1 MPTINGTL
9 DAQFNRESI
18 TFTPNVGGEY
28 GGRWEGPKAKIQEK
42 MAVLIAN
49 GYAVQYE
56 CDSSPIATL
65 SFNTTTNNTGG
76 GPTSPNVDYTDN
88 FQLLRNTVQKELLM
102 SDHPLIAGI
111 TGTNLDEL
119 RDLIANPNKI
129 TINSSTHFC
138 DQITGT
144 KSFSGGSPTTSAAK
158 AQYMLDLFLSGVRS
172 VEVKQPILR
181 VTRVTNP
188 LYDAPFNTD
197 RVDRVLSTSTMIS
210 DSGVPSNFAVPLLDL
225 ATRIAERTAINGSS
239 YAVRNDFVGLKFGW
253 LKDAITSETVG
264 RTKNQYTVEYKFG
277 LYDVETYGAVL

>member
-1 MPTINGTL
+1 
-9 DAQFNRESI
+9 
-18 TFTPNVGGEY
+18 
-28 GGRWEGPKAKIQEK
+28 

-102 SDHPLIAGI
+102 SDHPCVARL
-111 TGTNLDEL
+111 TGSNLNELKVYFANNATTNVD
-119 RDLIANPNKI
+119 DI
-129 TINSSTHFC
+129 
-138 DQITGT
+138 
-144 KSFSGGSPTTSAAK
+144 SFSGVDATSIANAI
-158 AQYMLDLFLSGVRS
+158 YLYELFQAGVRS
-172 VEVKQPILR
+172 IEVKQPILR

-188 LYDAPFNTD
+188 LYDAPFDTT
-197 RVDRVLSTSTMIS
+197 RVDRVLSTATMIT

-225 ATRIAERTAINGSS
+225 ATRIAARTTVVGGF
-239 YAVRNDFVGLKFGW
+239 AVRADDLSLQFGW

-277 LYDVETYGAVL
+277 LYDWETYGALL